1 MLEIK
6 KEDLKRKT
14 RSDIHSKVENKKKR
28 KRDVTMGRKV
38 FEEIEKEIHGTE
50 KRNGEAC
57 ASHQKLRKQ
66 AEPRKWVQRIWIRF

>member
-1 MLEIK
+1 VRRMEFRFWNFMLEIK

-28 KRDVTMGRKV
+28 KRDVSMGRKV

-50 KRNGEAC
+50 KRNGEGAPH
-57 ASHQKLRKQ
+57 SKS
-66 AEPRKWVQRIWIRF
+66 

>member
-28 KRDVTMGRKV
+28 KRDVSMGRKV

-50 KRNGEAC
+50 KRNGEGTPH
-57 ASHQKLRKQ
+57 SKS
-66 AEPRKWVQRIWIRF
+66 